1 MQALENLKAEPDLIL
16 LDINI
21 PGMDGLQLCKT
32 IRDEVSCPILFLS
45 ARDAE
50 QDKINGLLIGG
61 DDYITKPFSLPEV
74 AARIAAHLRRE
85 TRVHDPSRLLAAQ
98 ELLVNLS
105 RRTVHF
111 KGTEIEFS
119 KREFDILE
127 LLLTH
132 AGQVFDR
139 ERIYETVWGLNAS
152 GDSGVVKE
160 HIRKIRQKLQSVAG
174 KDYIETVWGGSAID
188 GNNKIPWASPF
199 LYPVCTDYIGHCS
212 NSVRSD
218 DLGLCSAAKKV
229 IARLRSGLSHDP
241 TK

>member
-1 MQALENLKAEPDLIL
+1 MQYKILIVDDEPMLTELLADYLGDMGYLPFMATDSVQAMEKLKESPDLIL
-16 LDINI
+16 LDINM
-21 PGMDGLQLCKT
+21 PGMDGLELCKT
-32 IRDEVSCPILFLS
+32 IRDEVTCPILFLT

-50 QDKINGLLIGG
+50 QDKINGLLI
-61 DDYITKPFSLPEV
+61 
-74 AARIAAHLRRE
+74 
-85 TRVHDPSRLLAAQ
+85 
-98 ELLVNLS
+98 LVNLS

-139 ERIYETVWGLNAS
+139 ERIYESVWGLDAS

-174 KDYIETVWGGSAID
+174 EDYIETVWGVGYRW
-188 GNNKIPWASPF
+188 KQ
-199 LYPVCTDYIGHCS
+199 
-212 NSVRSD
+212 
-218 DLGLCSAAKKV
+218 
-229 IARLRSGLSHDP
+229 
-241 TK
+241 

>member
-1 MQALENLKAEPDLIL
+1 MQYKILIVDDEPMLTELLADYLGDMGYLPFMATDSVQAMEKLKESPDLIL
-16 LDINI
+16 LDINM
-21 PGMDGLQLCKT
+21 PGMDGLELCKT
-32 IRDEVSCPILFLS
+32 IRDEVACPILFLT

-74 AARIAAHLRRE
+74 AARISAHLRRE
-85 TRVHDPSRLLAAQ
+85 ARTHDPSRLLASQ

-139 ERIYETVWGLNAS
+139 ERIYEAVWGLDAC

-160 HIRKIRQKLQSVAG
+160 HIRKIRQKLQNVAG
-174 KDYIETVWGGSAID
+174 EDYIETVWGVGYRW
-188 GNNKIPWASPF
+188 KQ
-199 LYPVCTDYIGHCS
+199 
-212 NSVRSD
+212 
-218 DLGLCSAAKKV
+218 
-229 IARLRSGLSHDP
+229 
-241 TK
+241 